1 MIYDKDP
8 ELRKALEKSNV
19 ATFTVYEK
27 YQIVEAYMQGG
38 GASALQIELAD
49 DDDDDMDAFNEMTE
63 EDKQQLN
70 EQFDKLYAADPIL

>member
-1 MIYDKDP
+1 MIYEKEP
-8 ELRKALEKSNV
+8 ELKKALEKSNG
-19 ATFTVYEK
+19 ATFIVYEK

-49 DDDDDMDAFNEMTE
+49 DDEVEAFNEMTE
-63 EDKQQLN
+63 EDKQALN